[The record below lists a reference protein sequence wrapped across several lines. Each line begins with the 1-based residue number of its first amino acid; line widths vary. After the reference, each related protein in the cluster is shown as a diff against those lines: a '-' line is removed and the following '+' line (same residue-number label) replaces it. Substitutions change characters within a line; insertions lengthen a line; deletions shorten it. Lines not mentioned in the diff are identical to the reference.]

1 MKNLNKDYKIKI
13 RLKSFINIDLIQN
26 YLILLR
32 RLLFTNIK
40 SKNLYL
46 SNTITLEKNLY
57 KNTIIRSPHVNKQS
71 QEQFEIRTYNCLIIL
86 NLKSLTYNSIK
97 NILRVIKSNIPIG
110 FDFHIILMKTYTN
123 NIEFLP

>member
-13 RLKSFINIDLIQN
+13 RLKSFINIDLIQS

-57 KNTIIRSPHVNKQS
+57 KNTLIRSPHVNKQS

-110 FDFHIILMKTYTN
+110 FDFHIDIN
-123 NIEFLP
+123 ENIY